1 MIQIVYY
8 ETPLLFEYH
17 KETEGENIISNR
29 NRSNDPTVGSFES
42 MRGTLCGMIQIV
54 YYEAPLLFEYTKEKE
69 EGNIISSRNRSNDPT
84 VGSFESMRST
94 LCGMIQIVYYE
105 APLLFEY
112 NKEKGRENIVYL
124 RCDRRKYRNKQ
135 VQQEK
140 VSNTR
145 EWFEQS
151 YGGLFESAR
160 RRNT

>member
-1 MIQIVYY
+1 
-8 ETPLLFEYH
+8 
-17 KETEGENIISNR
+17 
-29 NRSNDPTVGSFES
+29 
-42 MRGTLCGMIQIV
+42 MRGTLYGMIQIV
-54 YYEAPLLFEYTKEKE
+54 YYEAPSLFEYTKEKE

-112 NKEKGRENIVYL
+112 NKEKERENIVYL

>member
-1 MIQIVYY
+1 
-8 ETPLLFEYH
+8 
-17 KETEGENIISNR
+17 
-29 NRSNDPTVGSFES
+29 
-42 MRGTLCGMIQIV
+42 MRGTLYGMIQIV
-54 YYEAPLLFEYTKEKE
+54 YYEAPSLFEYTKEKE

-84 VGSFESMRST
+84 VGSFELTRST
-94 LCGMIQIVYYE
+94 LRGMIQIVYYE

-145 EWFEQS
+145 E
-151 YGGLFESAR
+151 
-160 RRNT
+160 